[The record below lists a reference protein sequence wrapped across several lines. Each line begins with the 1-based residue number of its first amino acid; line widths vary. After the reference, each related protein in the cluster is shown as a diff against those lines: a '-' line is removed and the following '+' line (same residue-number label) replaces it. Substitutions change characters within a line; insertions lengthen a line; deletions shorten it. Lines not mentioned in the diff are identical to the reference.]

1 VAKEARLKE
10 IEQTGRGTKTAQRLL
25 SAGEVDAQD
34 AMQAGQALA
43 SASQGNVGPLTSTVL
58 NLGKKISTPEQ
69 TRNEMAKLL
78 LQKGPFA
85 MRTLRELPE
94 TVRKFNEAQA
104 KQAALANVLAQ
115 QPNR

>member
-1 VAKEARLKE
+1 MEGAD
-10 IEQTGRGTKTAQRLL
+10 TA
-25 SAGEVDAQD
+25 V
-34 AMQAGQALA
+34 QAGQAA
-43 SASQGNVGPLTSTVL
+43 VSASQGNVGPLVNTVL
-58 NLGKKISTPEQ
+58 NLGKKINTPEQ

-85 MRTLRELPE
+85 MRTLKELPE
-94 TVRKFNEAQA
+94 TVRQFNEAQA